1 VTSRGS
7 GSSYSLIDPAA
18 NKGLNH
24 YRLRQVDKN
33 GAVEYSKIVLVNLA
47 KQYMVSLS
55 PNPSRGVV
63 QVRSNM
69 PPGGKLMVQ
78 VIDIAGNRV
87 YNKQHTSSPNMTVDL
102 TQLPSGFYVVR
113 VGDGLAQL
121 VIQK

>member
-7 GSSYSLIDPAA
+7 GSSYSLIDPNAS
-18 NKGLNH
+18 KGVNYYH
-24 YRLRQVDKN
+24 LRQVDKN
-33 GAVEYSKIVLVNLA
+33 GAVEYSKIVTVNLA
-47 KQYMVSLS
+47 KQYTLSLS

-69 PPGGKLMVQ
+69 TLGQKVMVQ

-113 VGDGLAQL
+113 VGNGLAQL